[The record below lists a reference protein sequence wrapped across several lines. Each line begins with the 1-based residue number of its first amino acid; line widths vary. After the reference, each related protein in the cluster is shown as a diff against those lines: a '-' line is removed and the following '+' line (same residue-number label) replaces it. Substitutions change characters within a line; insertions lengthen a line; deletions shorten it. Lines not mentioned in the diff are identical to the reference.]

1 MITPITIFSA
11 EFDKYS
17 IKTSLIFESFHEQNQ
32 VKLILCAILT
42 NGNLAILHFV
52 EEDATFKLIPNFL
65 LLGHKSSA
73 VLLNSCKIESD
84 ELISINHDNALISV
98 DAQGEIIIWDIFDGR
113 SLYVNS
119 YAFDG
124 AYPTDIKV
132 TSSAKY
138 LFCVGHSFNICIFHL
153 PTLESFKQVNLF
165 DDWIYSIYLQPA
177 ESHLKNIEER
187 VFISTFSG
195 QFLTYIFDERSG
207 EFSEDSLKPQPLPEG
222 NSSLFNGG
230 YLCENRWDLNMF
242 VFLRKNICFVYSMK
256 IQGVK
261 NSLKIVCQIPSPQ
274 GKYWKGSS
282 FTSMRTLT
290 LWTNECECYLYYL
303 GAESDIVVKDA
314 TSEEKNE
321 ENLIFLA
328 ASDYRSSAM
337 VDRRKCFADLV
348 ASKFSLVSICKLT
361 NDVTLLENDINKGS
375 FSTITLTSNRVFIFA
390 FLQNQMLVWDMH
402 TLKNKSSYEPGL
414 KNFEN
419 SILGVKLPHRVSLM
433 RSKFLSECSTPEN
446 TVTFVLLLME
456 KYIAIGFDNGHI
468 KFLSIAS
475 LIFSN
480 NIDLRNSDSQN
491 YSLDDETKFFIGH
504 TDKITAMVYLGI
516 VNTGEPVKNILIS
529 GSADCSVRLWNTDT
543 GALLG
548 TFITHAASI
557 TTLIP
562 ISLTAESP
570 PPVTDYENTTDGL
583 NSVLQLLRLKNAVL
597 SIGEDNS
604 FSLIDVDEIYCK
616 TRFVGQQTKIT
627 NLYWKVNDEVLI
639 AGCESGEIYVWQT
652 GSRKDP
658 LLMTSWLAAI
668 GPFRI
673 SNLIPHSYLILPLF
687 AETENSPYFTILVN
701 VKRLINEIH
710 NGQYILSPTTG
721 TTIETKDT
729 VDYVGSDEDEK
740 CAKKVSLNRK
750 MDRKSIYKE
759 KEAENAKELPVK
771 HNASSISNSFSST
784 LANVQH
790 PHFHHHIGKST
801 ENQIIVKPSEV
812 QKVLETKNI
821 NSNCGKPDSVLINC
835 ILSSLITWRIDK
847 EVEEICIEQVG
858 LRPCERH
865 IVVGQRGACG
875 YLSIPLRN
883 LVDDDLRDTSLKFW
897 CISKKTTASRLLQIL
912 ALSRSVLSMKGL
924 EKEIIAVVT
933 HFGTMLP
940 KFVGK
945 DYCYPSFSYL
955 AKYWHDSIVDIQE
968 ASRSLFSSTLNSMS
982 SSQISEL
989 IDFWIKYLPGSVKDS
1004 KKPAKIQLRA
1014 TIILGMLASTQPKLF
1029 SDRDCKIISECLV
1042 EALKDD
1048 PRGPYCIAATEI
1060 IGRGFATFEPFI
1072 NGSSIL
1078 RTLIQL
1084 TGLSSSIKES
1094 SNTGS
1099 PTKESQPVLHGTLNS
1114 NNLMLSNQLMKTARQ
1129 AVVQIATVN
1138 GGLFAST
1145 VTLDLSH
1152 SKSASERMVCLKL
1165 LGMFISK
1172 KPLIIYPHLPQIVES
1187 IVKSLDPNT
1196 PFLRDT
1202 LQPLATL
1209 NLSELV
1215 RIYPMISFHAGTQRL
1230 AVGTQNGQIVTYD
1243 LRTASRLCVLE
1254 QGNNKAVSA
1263 VSISKDG
1270 KLIVTFCIQE
1280 NCVRFFQPTGSI
1292 FGAMLGA
1299 FGTNNANAGTGSL
1312 ITHMKIFREFNI
1324 GPPVQNVSIQ
1334 SIIDEVK
1341 FEWVSERGVKMKSIG
1356 GLELAFTV

>member
-1 MITPITIFSA
+1 MIAVLAPGIPEIENVKNCKIDVILNIPKGWQFTLTTFDYRGFLDLSKKVKGKQVSAAFFKDKSIINEKDLQSQETLFDSLSNGDYTIRDSFAFNSWSRCGLKAKLNIDTKIKLRSLAGAGETAQGLITV
-11 EFDKYS
+11 D
-17 IKTSLIFESFHEQNQ
+17 SLDS
-32 VKLILCAILT
+32 
-42 NGNLAILHFV
+42 
-52 EEDATFKLIPNFL
+52 KLIPNFL

-132 TSSAKY
+132 
-138 LFCVGHSFNICIFHL
+138 LFV
-153 PTLESFKQVNLF
+153 SFKQVNLF

-242 VFLRKNICFVYSMK
+242 
-256 IQGVK
+256 
-261 NSLKIVCQIPSPQ
+261 
-274 GKYWKGSS
+274 
-282 FTSMRTLT
+282 
-290 LWTNECECYLYYL
+290 ECECYLYYL

-321 ENLIFLA
+321 ENLILLA

-639 AGCESGEIYVWQT
+639 AGCESGEIYVWQVKIGHLDRIEK
-652 GSRKDP
+652 GSIVDDI
-658 LLMTSWLAAI
+658 LAGCDWTVSVESI
-668 GPFRI
+668 NQNQLNHKKTLSLFNNKFHSFSGI

-955 AKYWHDSIVDIQE
+955 AKYWHDSIV
-968 ASRSLFSSTLNSMS
+968 
-982 SSQISEL
+982 
-989 IDFWIKYLPGSVKDS
+989 PGSVKDS

-1152 SKSASERMVCLKL
+1152 SKSASERM
-1165 LGMFISK
+1165 